1 MKMTRLSLN
10 LNYCKGIPYAYWGN
24 NIEALPASHAIMW
37 LMVATS
43 FNRIFTREDMREFL
57 FRIAV
62 ILDKKELTET
72 WLIKDRFIAYEYNG
86 EKKYLYLEDI
96 SNHVGIEI
104 LDVVDNYSSRDFFLQ
119 QIKEKSVALS
129 FLSLYTGCN
138 IIIPEKT
145 GHNSNVFRMTEIQS
159 IITPELI
166 KKSEF
171 FASDVLAQIPDEAF
185 VDKNVRMLEKEKEI
199 EGRRIMIRNY
209 PVFDVN
215 NYSDDV
221 LKEISLTI
229 FGEKDTEYYL
239 SDAEDFHV
247 FVVPWIHLAWLFAK
261 NLMNIEEHNAY
272 PKEGAADDF
281 DINFFDDD
289 GFNLLDLFKSRNLA
303 KVLHLLKL

>member
-1 MKMTRLSLN
+1 
-10 LNYCKGIPYAYWGN
+10 
-24 NIEALPASHAIMW
+24 
-37 LMVATS
+37 
-43 FNRIFTREDMREFL
+43 
-57 FRIAV
+57 
-62 ILDKKELTET
+62 
-72 WLIKDRFIAYEYNG
+72 
-86 EKKYLYLEDI
+86 
-96 SNHVGIEI
+96 
-104 LDVVDNYSSRDFFLQ
+104 
-119 QIKEKSVALS
+119 LS

-247 FVVPWIHLAWLFAK
+247 FVVPWIHLAWLFAN